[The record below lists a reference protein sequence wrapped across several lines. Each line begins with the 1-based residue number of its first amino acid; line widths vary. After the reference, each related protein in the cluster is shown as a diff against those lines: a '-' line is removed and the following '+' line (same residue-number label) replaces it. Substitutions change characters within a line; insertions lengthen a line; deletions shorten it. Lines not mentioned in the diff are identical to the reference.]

1 MLTEVFEYVII
12 MVVAIVIVFLIMVG
26 LMMAAGIGSIIAS
39 IHVWHKSNKD
49 EYKDSIKKTTY
60 KVLSV
65 LLAISGVAFM
75 IGGVIT
81 FFNGPAV
88 FELFGG

>member
-1 MLTEVFEYVII
+1 MLTEVFEYAII
-12 MVVAIVIVFLIMVG
+12 MMVAIVIVFLIMVR

-39 IHVWHKSNKD
+39 IYIWHKSNKD

-65 LLAISGVAFM
+65 FLVESILRRRSVLSLKD
-75 IGGVIT
+75 
-81 FFNGPAV
+81 
-88 FELFGG
+88 EKKL